1 MALHKLWLSSKPERR
16 ESKKPKDKRQGEV
29 LLDAC
34 RYFLADR
41 YPMDIDFVLDLPLEL
56 HEIFNEWA
64 KGTGY
69 DPMNPASDDSEPPG
83 SQGQT
88 SRRFRR

>member
-1 MALHKLWLSSKPERR
+1 
-16 ESKKPKDKRQGEV
+16 
-29 LLDAC
+29 
-34 RYFLADR
+34 
-41 YPMDIDFVLDLPLEL
+41 MDIDFVLDLPLEL

-69 DPMNPASDDSEPPG
+69 DPMNPDSDDSEPPG